1 MKSCSLLLTVTLGLA
16 LVGCGETATPPAPAK
31 QPLVVQAPLEAEDL
45 ARALNMYLYC
55 YHVDLEPG
63 EYKTTVWM
71 ESWTK
76 GVAVPETSWWGTS
89 FGNIRSG
96 RMLLQIPTKEFPQ
109 GMFGIDGRFSKGPK
123 LEQFWVENRLGGG
136 LSHNTVYDFPVV
148 LDKDL
153 TLFTATADEAG
164 VVQTSS
170 PDYSTHGRAWVV
182 KVRFSRANK
191 SDINAK

>member
-1 MKSCSLLLTVTLGLA
+1 
-16 LVGCGETATPPAPAK
+16 
-31 QPLVVQAPLEAEDL
+31 
-45 ARALNMYLYC
+45 
-55 YHVDLEPG
+55 
-63 EYKTTVWM
+63 
-71 ESWTK
+71 
-76 GVAVPETSWWGTS
+76 
-89 FGNIRSG
+89 
-96 RMLLQIPTKEFPQ
+96 
-109 GMFGIDGRFSKGPK
+109 MFGIDGRFSKGPK